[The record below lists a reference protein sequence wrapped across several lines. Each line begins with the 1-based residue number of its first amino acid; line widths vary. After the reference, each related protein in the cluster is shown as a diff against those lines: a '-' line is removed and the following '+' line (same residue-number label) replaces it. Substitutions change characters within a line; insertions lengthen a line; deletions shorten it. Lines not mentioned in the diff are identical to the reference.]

1 MEDKEKEMDLGVIKG
16 KMENDYDQNTLYEIL
31 RESVEIFLKKN
42 ILWWSLQEVPFL
54 SIHSILICNSVHEF
68 CPILNFI

>member
-31 RESVEIFLKKN
+31 RESVEIFLKK
-42 ILWWSLQEVPFL
+42 ISSDDHFRKCL
-54 SIHSILICNSVHEF
+54 S
-68 CPILNFI
+68 

>member
-1 MEDKEKEMDLGVIKG
+1 MKGKGEGMDLGVIKG

-42 ILWWSLQEVPFL
+42 IL
-54 SIHSILICNSVHEF
+54 
-68 CPILNFI
+68 